1 MAFIIASLKS
11 LADIA
16 RLLLAVLFLL
26 GAPLLSAAEIEVTD
40 PQLVATDDGIVLSAD
55 FNIDFNSRLEEAVN
69 KGVTLYFVAEFN
81 LVRPRWYW
89 LDEKLV
95 SQTQTIRLSYH
106 ALTRQYRVST
116 GGLHQSYSSLSEA
129 LRVLARLRNWV
140 VIEKSAEKP
149 NDKTP
154 RPGENLLGSLRMRLD
169 INQLPKPFQIAA
181 VGSKEWNLSSE
192 WKNWPLVFPAGE
204 PK

>member
-16 RLLLAVLFLL
+16 RLVLAVLFLFS
-26 GAPLLSAAEIEVTD
+26 APLLSAAEIEVTD
-40 PQLVATDDGIVLSAD
+40 PQLVASEDGFVLSAD

-140 VIEKSAEKP
+140 VIEKSADKP

-154 RPGENLLGSLRMRLD
+154 RPGESLLGSLRMRLD

-204 PK
+204 AK

>member
-16 RLLLAVLFLL
+16 RLVLAVLFLFS
-26 GAPLLSAAEIEVTD
+26 APLLSAAEIEVTD
-40 PQLVATDDGIVLSAD
+40 PQLVASEDGFVLSAD

-140 VIEKSAEKP
+140 VIEKSADKP

-154 RPGENLLGSLRMRLD
+154 RPGESLVGSLRMRLD

-204 PK
+204 AK